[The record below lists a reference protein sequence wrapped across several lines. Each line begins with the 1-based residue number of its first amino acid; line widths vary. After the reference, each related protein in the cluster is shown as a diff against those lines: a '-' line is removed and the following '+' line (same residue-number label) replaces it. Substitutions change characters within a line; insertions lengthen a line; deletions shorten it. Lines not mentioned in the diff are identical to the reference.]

1 MRIGNK
7 KIYHLEAWV
16 VKVMSIY
23 KVSPWQP
30 FKLGIDS
37 DYRQKQFFLG
47 IELGDLDDF
56 I

>member
-1 MRIGNK
+1 MV
-7 KIYHLEAWV
+7 AFF
-16 VKVMSIY
+16 
-23 KVSPWQP
+23 Q
-30 FKLGIDS
+30 LGIAS